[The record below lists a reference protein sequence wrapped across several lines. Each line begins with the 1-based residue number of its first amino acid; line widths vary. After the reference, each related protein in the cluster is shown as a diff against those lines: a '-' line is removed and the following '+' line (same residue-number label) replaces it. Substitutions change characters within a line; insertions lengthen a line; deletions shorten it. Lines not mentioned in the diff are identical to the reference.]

1 MDFTK
6 IIVVSGKSGAYKV
19 LAQSRSGFIVESL
32 IDGKKMPVSA
42 SNRITSI
49 EDIVVFT
56 ESEEVKLKEVFKKM
70 KEKTGG
76 ESAIDHKSADEDIKA
91 FFASVLPEYDKER
104 VYLSDMK
111 KIIFWYNL
119 LHKNNMTD
127 FEEEEEV
134 AEEQNSE
141 VVPEEI
147 EKEEAKAKPAAKK
160 TPTKKT
166 TKKEE

>member
-56 ESEEVKLKEVFKKM
+56 ETEEVKLREVFKKM
-70 KEKTGG
+70 KEKTEGNA
-76 ESAIDHKSADEDIKA
+76 AIDHKSSDNDIKA

-111 KIIFWYNL
+111 KMIFWYNL
-119 LHKNNMTD
+119 LHQNNLTD
-127 FEEEEEV
+127 FEEEEEATEEDV
-134 AEEQNSE
+134 KEKTSEEKPKKEASAE
-141 VVPEEI
+141 
-147 EKEEAKAKPAAKK
+147 
-160 TPTKKT
+160 KKT
-166 TKKEE
+166 TAKKAPKKEE